1 MGEFTT
7 FECRECGYRAEQIR
21 WGVSMRDPRIRFM
34 PAFCVECKTI
44 CEVDLTGADIMVDE
58 FNCLTGPRRRRMS
71 PNLRRRRSLGPD
83 HYRAAGRHQL
93 AHLQDVRIVHAH
105 APVAYRHADEFV
117 TVGAVDGHLP
127 PARPP

>member
-58 FNCLTGPRRRRMS
+58 FTCLTCGS
-71 PNLRRRRSLGPD
+71 QLFFLEK
-83 HYRAAGRHQL
+83 AASYTCPKCN
-93 AHLQDVRIVHAH
+93 AHDMRLVQGD
-105 APVAYRHADEFV
+105 YW
-117 TVGAVDGHLP
+117 
-127 PARPP
+127 